1 MQICIHIHIPT
12 NRYKVKQ
19 SYVAAASANKP
30 PFWLDWKP
38 VLVVQ
43 SMKKIRTLQQQN
55 TQKSKIK

>member
-1 MQICIHIHIPT
+1 MF
-12 NRYKVKQ
+12 
-19 SYVAAASANKP
+19 AAASANKP